1 MHRPALILATA
12 SALAAAAAIPAAH
25 GAGAPAQRAAAQ
37 GTVSV
42 TPSIL
47 ETTARRG
54 ASTSTVIRNTSDRR
68 LRFTVKPRPWRQ
80 SRSGAVTAD
89 RSRRLGGLALST
101 KRFKL
106 GPGKSRRVYVTLGN
120 VPSSGSRYGAL
131 DAVGKPGRGSGVNVA
146 YRLVASLRFNPSAG
160 ARRHALRAGTASAS
174 GGALGVLVRNAGQHG
189 RSGRRLRADHRRGQR
204 PDGDRDGRADPPRQA
219 RAREAGLHPR
229 AAQGLLL
236 GPDHAHP
243 GRQDPAHH
251 DEALH
256 SPLSRRAAG
265 AVSAAASVAAAPA
278 AAAMSSPRELTP
290 SLL

>member
-174 GGALGVLVRNAGQHG
+174 GGALGVLVRNAGNT
-189 RSGRRLRADHRRGQR
+189 
-204 PDGDRDGRADPPRQA
+204 ADPVGGSVRITGGGSARTGTATAVRILPGKLVRVKLASTRGLRKGSYSARITLTQA
-219 RAREAGLHPR
+219 
-229 AAQGLLL
+229 
-236 GPDHAHP
+236 
-243 GRQDPAHH
+243 GRT
-251 DEALH
+251 
-256 SPLSRRAAG
+256 R
-265 AVSAAASVAAAPA
+265 
-278 AAAMSSPRELTP
+278 LTTTKRFTVR
-290 SLL
+290 